1 MASID
6 QNESAPFLL
15 SLAVPIKALMVP
27 QIQMKHMVGI
37 DLEKGK
43 QIPMPAQKSLLRS
56 FVKVAVEKQLPLQIH
71 SRFDDG
77 KYLVFNCSD
86 VLCVIFSPQVF
97 SP

>member
-1 MASID
+1 
-6 QNESAPFLL
+6 
-15 SLAVPIKALMVP
+15 
-27 QIQMKHMVGI
+27 MVGI

-56 FVKVAVEKQLPLQIH
+56 FVKLAIEKQLPLQIH

-86 VLCVIFSPQVF
+86 VLCVIFSTGLSPSGNPCYPQRTDEEGNVEEGRVLREKGQD
-97 SP
+97 SS